1 MTNINDIIDEIYYL
15 DDDLFY
21 DIVLFL
27 EKNNPPKNKIN
38 KESFVHIL
46 TTNMVYE
53 NPIRFLEYFD
63 TIDIRV
69 GILPVY
75 NQEKWSFRIYFRDK
89 VIIENDFDSR
99 QTALF
104 ESIKKAVKVYREIKH
119 NKDAFLKKHKTGL
132 TKDED

>member
-27 EKNNPPKNKIN
+27 ENNNPPKNKIN
-38 KESFVHIL
+38 KESFVNIL

-63 TIDIRV
+63 TIDIRI

-119 NKDAFLKKHKTGL
+119 NKDKFLKKHKTGL
-132 TKDED
+132 NKDED